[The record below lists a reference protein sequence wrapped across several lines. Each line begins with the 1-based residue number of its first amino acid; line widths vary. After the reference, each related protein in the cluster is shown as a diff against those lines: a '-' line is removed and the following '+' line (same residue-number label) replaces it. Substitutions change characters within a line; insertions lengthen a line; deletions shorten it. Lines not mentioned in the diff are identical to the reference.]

1 MTAATVTNIESAL
14 EKIMSRLSQRAGDVG
29 LAVFVTPAGDVKA
42 TTITTD
48 LFRFVMRTYPERLLG
63 VYNEDA
69 EDRWI
74 REDLR
79 WASVNMVGAAS

>member
-1 MTAATVTNIESAL
+1 MNIETAL
-14 EKIMSRLSQRAGDVG
+14 EKIMSRLRGTAGDVG

-42 TTITTD
+42 TTVTTD
-48 LFRFVMRTYPERLLG
+48 LFRFTMRTYPERLLG

-74 REDLR
+74 RDDLR
-79 WASVNMVGAAS
+79 WASVNMLGALS